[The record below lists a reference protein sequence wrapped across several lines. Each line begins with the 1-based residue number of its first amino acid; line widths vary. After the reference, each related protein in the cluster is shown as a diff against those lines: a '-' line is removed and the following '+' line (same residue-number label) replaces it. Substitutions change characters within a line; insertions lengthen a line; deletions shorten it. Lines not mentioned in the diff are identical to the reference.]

1 VLRAWGEMCDGMP
14 QSVRAHIEA
23 TSGVDAAV
31 MLPLLPLA
39 LVDNPFYEQ
48 QLFGVLGRLP
58 PSLVRGMDALATVSG
73 LTLSAGEGAAASLSI
88 KVAASQIRLWWPNGV
103 GMGTQQ
109 LYNIR

>member
-1 VLRAWGEMCDGMP
+1 MIFSNVCTFCVVTRAETIR
-14 QSVRAHIEA
+14 SVCFFQILQVTGSWPGSRTE
-23 TSGVDAAV
+23 SSE
-31 MLPLLPLA
+31 P
-39 LVDNPFYEQ
+39 
-48 QLFGVLGRLP
+48 
-58 PSLVRGMDALATVSG
+58 